1 MDKYKAILE
10 VYSLEEIL
18 EYNDE
23 EVIDILAFLV
33 KEYGLKLPEVEP
45 V

>member
-1 MDKYKAILE
+1 MEKLKQILE
-10 VYSLEEIL
+10 VYTLEEIL

-23 EVIDILAFLV
+23 EVIDILSFLV
-33 KEYGLKLPEVEP
+33 KEYKLKLPEVEP

>member
-1 MDKYKAILE
+1 MDKLNEILE

-23 EVIDILAFLV
+23 EVVDILAFLIR
-33 KEYGLKLPEVEP
+33 EYGLKLPEVKP
-45 V
+45 I

>member
-1 MDKYKAILE
+1 MDKLIKILE

-23 EVIDILAFLV
+23 EVVDILAFLV
-33 KEYGLKLPEVEP
+33 KEYKLKLPEVEP